1 MSDVLSAAMAWLGT
15 LVLHSTILLGLAA
28 LLDFG
33 GGIRR
38 EATRE
43 LLWRVALFGGFVT
56 AGIQLVAGITPLG
69 GSFAAV
75 VADVAVPAVGG
86 MLPLGPEVSAANA
99 SVPAGVDLA
108 RIATL
113 VWLAG
118 TLLGLLQ
125 LAGGACRLRA
135 RLGLRPARA
144 EFADRVHALARGLGL
159 LRVTVSWSDR
169 AATPLMLGLWRHE
182 LCIPERAHAEL
193 TAAEFDAVLVH
204 ELAHARGRD
213 PAWALASSLA
223 LRVVFWQ
230 PLAWLARRRLAALA
244 ELRCD
249 DVARRSAP
257 AAAVALS
264 RALVRAAEW
273 LRDRRAPALVC
284 GHAMASVRSGL
295 ARRVH
300 RLLAEPGPTPT
311 GPTRAALS
319 LAVGALVSMSA
330 ILPTAVPSVLP
341 LALPAPAAA
350 LPPPLQALGA
360 DIAALRAEFDEVHA
374 LVRALDLD
382 EDPTIAS
389 LLGRIEARLLG
400 LERRLASLAVRQE
413 RSTLPGPSGPTQPD
427 LGATS
432 R

>member
-1 MSDVLSAAMAWLGT
+1 MNDVLSAAIASLGT
-15 LVLHSTILLGLAA
+15 LVLHSTILLGCAA
-28 LLDFG
+28 LLDVS

-38 EATRE
+38 DATRE
-43 LLWRVALFGGFVT
+43 LLWRVALFGAFAT
-56 AGIQLVAGITPLG
+56 AGIQLLAGITPLG
-69 GSFAAV
+69 GSIATV
-75 VADVAVPAVGG
+75 VADVALPAVGG
-86 MLPLGPEVSAANA
+86 MLPLGEEVSAARA

-108 RIATL
+108 RMATL

-118 TLLGLLQ
+118 ALLGLVQ
-125 LAGGACRLRA
+125 LAGNAWRLRA
-135 RLGLRPARA
+135 RLGLRPVSA
-144 EFADRVHALARGLGL
+144 ELAGRVQALARALGVQ
-159 LRVTVSWSDR
+159 RVTVSWSNR

-182 LCIPERAHAEL
+182 LCISERAHAEL
-193 TAAEFDAVLVH
+193 TASELDAVLVH

-223 LRVVFWQ
+223 LRIVFWQ

-249 DVARRSAP
+249 DIARRSAP
-257 AAAVALS
+257 AAALALS

-273 LRDRRAPALVC
+273 LRDRRAPAIVC

-311 GPTRAALS
+311 GATRAALS
-319 LAVGALVSMSA
+319 LAVGALLSMPA
-330 ILPTAVPSVLP
+330 ILPTAVPAVLP
-341 LALPAPAAA
+341 LVLPAPAAP
-350 LPPPLQALGA
+350 LPPPLRALGA
-360 DIAALRAEFDEVHA
+360 DIATLRAEFDEVHS
-374 LVRALDLD
+374 LVRALELD
-382 EDPTIAS
+382 GDPSIAS
-389 LLGRIEARLLG
+389 LLGQIEARLLR

-413 RSTLPGPSGPTQPD
+413 LSILPGPSGPTQPD